1 MIDAH
6 DIDDLEMIPVD
17 TEEGEIA
24 SYTQEQIDALRKKTF
39 TAELR
44 GLFDKVTMPSIQK
57 DAAVS
62 GKSEHPSLADV
73 IDLDLPRD
81 AIIRNLHDLFYKT
94 VNLEKADS
102 ISVGFNPFSIVNQ
115 DLFHYSVD
123 LLKRECEKI
132 GIHQFAVLSFDP
144 LKKSYCPTVAE
155 ITSIDKNN
163 LVISPEEPLYS
174 DIFSAKN
181 GVIID
186 QQSMLRYRYLEK
198 RFSREFPFNGF
209 AYAILVQ
216 NIVMDLW
223 TENNTDVHKEL
234 YPGNLYPIFIA
245 LIKNNTVDQANLC
258 SLLKKSLSFILYI
271 INNHVGSRPVP
282 AEQRT
287 PSFTYSLIDT
297 YGRMYSRIDGAK
309 CLFLSFRGSFDN
321 VSYITM
327 TYINSRIC
335 SMIGPN
341 STVLHFEKNKIILF
355 LTGDDSERIEK
366 QLVETISGFGDQV
379 TLRNF
384 ERYSHLNLF
393 QLMTAE

>member
-1 MIDAH
+1 MIDSN
-6 DIDDLEMIPVD
+6 DIDDLELLPVD
-17 TEEGEIA
+17 TEEGEID
-24 SYTQEQIDALRKKTF
+24 SYTQEQIDAIRKKTF
-39 TAELR
+39 TNELR
-44 GLFDKVTMPSIQK
+44 GLFDKVTMTPEEK
-57 DAAVS
+57 KAGA
-62 GKSEHPSLADV
+62 KPEKMELTDV

-81 AIIRNLHDLFYKT
+81 AVIRSLHDLFYKT

-123 LLKRECEKI
+123 LLKRECAKI
-132 GIHQFAVLSFDP
+132 GITQYAVLCFDP
-144 LKKSYCPTVAE
+144 MKKSYFPTVAE

-163 LVISPEEPLYS
+163 LVISPEELLYS
-174 DIFSAKN
+174 DIFRAAN
-181 GVIID
+181 GVIVD
-186 QQSMLRYRYLEK
+186 EKAMSRYRYLEK
-198 RFSREFPFNGF
+198 RFSKDFPFSGF

-223 TENNTDVHKEL
+223 TENDAAVHKEL

-245 LIKNNTVDQANLC
+245 LIKSDTVDPDSLC
-258 SLLKKSLSFILYI
+258 PLLKKNLSFVLYI
-271 INNHVGSRPVP
+271 INNHVGSRPIP
-282 AEQRT
+282 AEHRT
-287 PSFTYSLIDT
+287 PAFTYSLIDT
-297 YGRMYSRIDGAK
+297 YGRMYSRIEGAI

-355 LTGDDSERIEK
+355 LTRDDHERIEK
-366 QLVETISGFGDQV
+366 QLSETISGFGDQIS
-379 TLRNF
+379 LQNI
-384 ERYSHLNLF
+384 ERYSHLDLF